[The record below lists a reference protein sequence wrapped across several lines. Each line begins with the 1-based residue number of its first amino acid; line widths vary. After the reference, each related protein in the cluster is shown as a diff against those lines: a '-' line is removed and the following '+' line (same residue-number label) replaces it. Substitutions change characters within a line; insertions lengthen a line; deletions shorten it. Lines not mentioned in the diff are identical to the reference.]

1 MIKAYYFI
9 QNSSKNLIRTSGI
22 GLSCVLIFI
31 LSFLSFFF
39 LNLSSFLAHCH
50 SYTIN
55 EAMQMGTIGLT
66 EIISPA
72 GMLLTV
78 FKFIS
83 FLIAC
88 LFIINTI
95 NTIRRLF
102 FQLANDQRSSFQIMS
117 FIGETTEWISLEF
130 ALQAVYVSFT
140 LLLFGFFSA
149 NLTFGEF
156 LSDSLAFGS
165 FEGILDSFTID
176 QRISLLVIIL
186 SSSYIGIR
194 VFFFVRKYLF
204 SFFDNLLAEI
214 SFS

>member
-1 MIKAYYFI
+1 MIKIYYLI
-9 QNSSKNLIRTSGI
+9 QNSGKNLIRTSGI
-22 GLSCVLIFI
+22 GLSCILILI

-55 EAMQMGTIGLT
+55 EAMKMGTIGLT

-78 FKFIS
+78 LKFIS
-83 FLIAC
+83 LSIAI
-88 LFIINTI
+88 LFVINTI
-95 NTIRRLF
+95 SAIRRLF

-149 NLTFGEF
+149 DFTFGKF

-165 FEGILDSFTID
+165 FEGIVDSFTMD
-176 QRISLLVIIL
+176 HRPSLLVIIL

-194 VFFFVRKYLF
+194 VFLYVRKYLF
-204 SFFDNLLAEI
+204 SFFDNILVEI
-214 SFS
+214 SLN

>member
-1 MIKAYYFI
+1 MIKIYYLI

-39 LNLSSFLAHCH
+39 LNLSSFLTHCH

-55 EAMQMGTIGLT
+55 EAMQMRAIGLT

-78 FKFIS
+78 LKFIS
-83 FLIAC
+83 FVIAC

-149 NLTFGEF
+149 NLTFGKF

-165 FEGILDSFTID
+165 FEGIVDSFTID
-176 QRISLLVIIL
+176 QRISLLVMIL

-194 VFFFVRKYLF
+194 VFFFVRKQLF